1 MKLTT
6 VRAHDG
12 SGGLRD
18 VSNLDVHARLRRR
31 IGDDSSVRFVLSSHD
46 GFGLGHLR
54 RNSLIAAAL
63 LEACPQAEITIV
75 TGVPVRPG
83 WLDDPRVRV
92 VKFPALLKDAEGA
105 YRNEAMSFDSAIAL
119 RMRLFRELIDEER
132 PNVVLIDRHPY
143 GTAGELR
150 PGVEAARRQ
159 GAEIV
164 IGLRDVLDER
174 ERVRAELAGAGWTD
188 VVTNFSRLLV
198 YGDRALC
205 DHEEEYDVPLEPY
218 YCGWVCE
225 PPPTDGIVEPRRLV
239 VAAGGGGDGG
249 AVFRM
254 GAELIRRR
262 PDWKGTLVAGPYA
275 TDVRNIVACSG
286 VDSRLTIVRDAVGCL
301 PLFAT
306 AGAVLQMAGYNSTVE
321 SLAVGARPIL
331 VPRRSPRREQA
342 IRACRLASL
351 GLADVVDEGADA
363 AEIGWLLDRPR
374 QNPSWALERAGFG
387 LDGAAK
393 AAAELLALAGAR
405 SAA

>member
-6 VRAHDG
+6 PRTHNG
-12 SGGLRD
+12 PGGVRD
-18 VSNLDVHARLRRR
+18 VSNVDEHTRPRRR

-54 RNSLIAAAL
+54 RNSLIATAL
-63 LEACPQAEITIV
+63 LEACPQAVITIV
-75 TGVPVRPG
+75 TGVTVRHG
-83 WLDDPRVRV
+83 WLSDPRLRV
-92 VKFPALLKDAEGA
+92 VKFPALLKDTEGA
-105 YRNEAMSFDSAIAL
+105 YRNEAMSFDTAIAL
-119 RMRLFRELIDEER
+119 RMRLFRELIEEER
-132 PNVVLIDRHPY
+132 PDVVLIDRHPY

-205 DHEEEYDVPLEPY
+205 DHVEEYDVPLDPY

-225 PPPTDGIVEPRRLV
+225 RPPTAGVVEPRRLV

-262 PDWKGTLVAGPYA
+262 SDWKGTLVAGPYA
-275 TDVRNIVACSG
+275 TDVRSIVARSG
-286 VDSRLTIVRDAVGCL
+286 ADVRLTILRDAVGCL

-342 IRACRLASL
+342 IRASRLASL

-363 AEIGWLLDRPR
+363 AEVGWLLDRPR
-374 QNPSWALERAGFG
+374 QNPPGALERAGFG
-387 LDGAAK
+387 LDGAAR
-393 AAAELLALAGAR
+393 AAAELLALAGVR